1 MLQIEYKGITAVWTS
16 KTRRWSSV
24 DKDFQDLLN
33 SESLLPDEEEF
44 SVSDSFREGGLETLY
59 LKSIRLVLG
68 NDVKVVTHE
77 TNPQP
82 EEKAGVVY

>member
-1 MLQIEYKGITAVWTS
+1 MLQIEYKGITAAWTS

-24 DKDFQDLLN
+24 DKDFQNLLN
-33 SESLLPDEEEF
+33 LLLPDEEEF
-44 SVSDSFREGGLETLY
+44 SVSDSFREGGLESIY
-59 LKSIRLVLG
+59 LESVKSVLG
-68 NDVKVVTHE
+68 NDVKVLTYE